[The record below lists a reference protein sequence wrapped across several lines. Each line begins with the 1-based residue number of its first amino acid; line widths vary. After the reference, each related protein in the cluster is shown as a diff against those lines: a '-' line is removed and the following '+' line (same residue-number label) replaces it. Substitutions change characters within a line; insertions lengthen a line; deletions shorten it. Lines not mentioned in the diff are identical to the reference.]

1 MSYAYSA
8 RSWLLAVSAGAL
20 AELML
25 MLMLMLLCLAA
36 ATHRYEADHDELPIT
51 TKVPPPN

>member
-1 MSYAYSA
+1 
-8 RSWLLAVSAGAL
+8 
-20 AELML
+20 